1 MRKLTIAAALVA
13 TAFIAATPATP
24 PKPAGL
30 DAARAAFVAS
40 LKAKNW
46 TALADQISWPLKI
59 ENYGSPP
66 SVAKA
71 AYLKDHTKLTMFFG
85 SDDPATLKCI
95 GTAAATYQGDK
106 TQFGFGQWNVDCD
119 GNEFYFGAKDGKV
132 LFTGYQNVNE

>member
-1 MRKLTIAAALVA
+1 MKRVALAAVAACIATAAFAAA
-13 TAFIAATPATP
+13 PAKP
-24 PKPAGL
+24 PGL
-30 DAARAAFVAS
+30 DAARKAFVTA

-46 TALADQISWPLKI
+46 TGLAVQISWPLKI

-85 SDDPATLKCI
+85 ADDPATLKCI
-95 GTAAATYQGDK
+95 GGDAANYQGDK
-106 TQFGFGQWNVDCD
+106 TQFGFGSWVVDCN
-119 GNEFYFGAKDGKV
+119 GNEFYFGVVGQKV